1 MSSINSVNS
10 YWNGSA
16 KPSTPQ
22 KAGSNAA
29 SSNVDP
35 LTLYWGRPGA
45 TGTTTAPQKAGSNAA
60 SFKIQEGNLDV
71 QATSFIQKWDANKDG
86 VLDLSEF
93 KQSDGLTGAVKT
105 SIASADLAAALWA
118 TIAGPDGTMS
128 AAEYARS
135 LLGMDENL
143 DGVITQAES
152 DKIKTKW
159 AKDSLADPGKANVRI
174 YNELVALGTDVGL
187 DKKFK
192 LGYEEAYAKSLEA
205 SWSEE
210 KDASED
216 DYWDSASKG
225 TASLASKATDLSDIS
240 GLLVGLCIE
249 MPKTTT
255 SAPTTTTTST
265 SSIDPATLAL
275 LNSLGIDTSTLSTST
290 TPSTTTTSTAGSD
303 ANFGFSAAVLATLH
317 PPKNVLD
324 GLPIA

>member
-71 QATSFIQKWDANKDG
+71 QATTFIQKWDANQDG
-86 VLDLSEF
+86 VLDFNEF
-93 KQSDGLTGAVKT
+93 KQSDGLTGSVKT
-105 SIASADLAAALWA
+105 AISSQELAQALWA
-118 TIAGPDGTMS
+118 VVAGPDGTMS

-174 YNELVALGTDVGL
+174 YNNNVALGTDVGL
-187 DKKFK
+187 DSK
-192 LGYEEAYAKSLEA
+192 LPLGFEEAYAKSLE
-205 SWSEE
+205 
-210 KDASED
+210 ED
-216 DYWDSASKG
+216 DESSSSQSKSP
-225 TASLASKATDLSDIS
+225 A
-240 GLLVGLCIE
+240 
-249 MPKTTT
+249 
-255 SAPTTTTTST
+255 TTTTTST

-275 LNSLGIDTSTLSTST
+275 LKSLGIDTSTLPASTS
-290 TPSTTTTSTAGSD
+290 SASTSTAGSD